1 MLSVLL
7 KDFTYYRLHV
17 NIWEWRRQPLHSQCI
32 LLYRKSFFFL
42 FVFFFFPTVFTAIR
56 LSSLS
61 IITDHWIFV
70 FQGYPVRKKDRVVQ
84 KVGLLQC
91 PVLVTNKLLS
101 RFSFGTELKLIS
113 LSWIKLNKSEFLTT
127 LCLPLKFLHLFFN

>member
-1 MLSVLL
+1 MLLVLL

-32 LLYRKSFFFL
+32 LLYRKSFFF
-42 FVFFFFPTVFTAIR
+42 FSTVFTSIR

-61 IITDHWIFV
+61 IITDHLIFV
-70 FQGYPVRKKDRVVQ
+70 FQGYPVRNKDRVVQ

-91 PVLVTNKLLS
+91 LVLVTNKLLS